1 MASKRKAS
9 AMNVASAEEPV
20 DPSDEL
26 MFLCLGGGNEVGR
39 SCHIIQYKGKTVML
53 DAGQHPAYDGLAA
66 LPFYDD
72 FDLSTVDVLLISHF
86 HVDHA
91 ASLPYVLAKTNFKG
105 RVFMTHPTKAIY
117 KWLIQDSVRV
127 GNTSS
132 NPTTQ
137 PVYTEQDHLNTF
149 PQIEAID
156 YHTTHT
162 ISSIR
167 ITPYPAGHVLGAAM
181 FLIEIAGLRIF
192 FTGDYSR
199 EQDRH
204 LVSAE
209 VPKGVKID
217 VLITESTYG
226 IASHVPR
233 LEREQALMKTITS
246 ILNRGG
252 RALLPVFALGR
263 AQELLLILDE
273 YWGKHPE
280 FQKYPIYYASNL
292 ARKCMVVY
300 QTYVGAMNDNI
311 KRLFRERMAEA
322 EAAGDVAGKGGPWDF
337 KYIRSLKNLDRFD
350 DVGGC
355 VMLAS
360 PGMLQSGVSRELFE
374 RWAPSEKNGV
384 IITGYS
390 VEGTMA
396 RQVMQEPDQIQAIM
410 SRSIAGARRAPGGDS
425 EKVLIPRRC
434 SVAEYSFA
442 AHVDGVE
449 NREFIEE
456 VAAPVVILVHG
467 EQHNMMRL
475 KSKLLSLNASKTTKV
490 KVYSPRNCEELRIPF
505 KGDKTAK
512 VVGKLAAV
520 PPPSLLPGS
529 GPDDA
534 AAITAAP
541 ADPPLI
547 TGVLVQNDF
556 KLSLM
561 APEDLREYAGL
572 TTTTIMCKQRLRL
585 SAAGIDLIR
594 WALEGMFGAI
604 EELPEMRGANKAVT
618 TTKADADAG
627 EDNADAAAAD
637 DALTAKQEEA
647 DEEIGSTL
655 VAAYLVMGCITVRYH
670 TNGEVELEWEGNM
683 FNDSIADSV
692 MAVLFSVESSPAA
705 VKRSAANSKHSHSH
719 GEEATSNGGPPH
731 GHNPHAN
738 CSPAER
744 LERLFWFLEAQFGA
758 DNVAP
763 VEDPKLPAAPAP
775 VKAEDR
781 MTAASTADGTKK
793 ESGEDGAKKEEQED
807 GVKDEPAAKK
817 EEEEDVADA
826 DAMDEDTNADSEL
839 EQRRSKEIQRLHK
852 LGIPVPG
859 VRIKVDKMEATVWL
873 EDLEVECNNKVFADR
888 VRAVMERAV
897 EVTAP
902 LWA

>member
-1 MASKRKAS
+1 
-9 AMNVASAEEPV
+9 
-20 DPSDEL
+20 
-26 MFLCLGGGNEVGR
+26 
-39 SCHIIQYKGKTVML
+39 
-53 DAGQHPAYDGLAA
+53 
-66 LPFYDD
+66 
-72 FDLSTVDVLLISHF
+72 
-86 HVDHA
+86 
-91 ASLPYVLAKTNFKG
+91 
-105 RVFMTHPTKAIY
+105 MTHPTKAIY

-132 NPTTQ
+132 NPTSQ

-181 FLIEIAGLRIF
+181 FLIEIAGLNIF

-233 LEREQALMKTITS
+233 LEREQALMKSITS

-252 RALLPVFALGR
+252 RVLMPVFALGR

-273 YWGKHPE
+273 YWGKHSD

-292 ARKCMVVY
+292 ARKCMLVY

-322 EAAGDVAGKGGPWDF
+322 ESSGDGAGKGGPWDF
-337 KYIRSLKNLDRFD
+337 KFIRSLKNLDRFD

-360 PGMLQSGVSRELFE
+360 PGMLQNGVSRELLE

-396 RQVMQEPDQIQAIM
+396 KQIMQEPDQIQAVM
-410 SRSIAGARRAPGGDS
+410 SRSMAGARRVPGGDG

-456 VAAPVVILVHG
+456 VAAPVVVRQLSIYICSCPTLTNPLQILVHG

-475 KSKLLSLNASKTTKV
+475 KSKLLSLNANKTSKV
-490 KVYSPRNCEELRIPF
+490 KVYSPRNCEELRIAF
-505 KGDKTAK
+505 KADKTAK
-512 VVGKLAAV
+512 VVGKLASIQ
-520 PPPSLLPGS
+520 PPRDLV
-529 GPDDA
+529 DDA
-534 AAITAAP
+534 AQAP
-541 ADPPLI
+541 LV

-572 TTTTIMCKQRLRL
+572 NTTTITCKQRLTL
-585 SAAGIDLIR
+585 SAAGVDLVR
-594 WALEGMFGAI
+594 WALEGTFGSI
-604 EELPEMRGANKAVT
+604 EELPEMRRKENGKVNGDDHHHDDDHDKMDQD
-618 TTKADADAG
+618 TKD
-627 EDNADAAAAD
+627 
-637 DALTAKQEEA
+637 EEEEEEEYKPEEAA
-647 DEEIGSTL
+647 DEEVATL
-655 VAAYLVMGCITVRYH
+655 VAAYLVMGCVTVRYR

-683 FNDSIADSV
+683 LNDGIADSV

-705 VKRSAANSKHSHSH
+705 VKRSSAKHSHSH
-719 GEEATSNGGPPH
+719 EQQHAPALPAE
-731 GHNPHAN
+731 NPHRAP
-738 CSPAER
+738 SPEER
-744 LERLFWFLEAQFGA
+744 LERLLWFLEAQFGQ

-763 VEDPKLPAAPAP
+763 VAVPKVVPALVKEDTTTPA
-775 VKAEDR
+775 VKTED
-781 MTAASTADGTKK
+781 D
-793 ESGEDGAKKEEQED
+793 ELEEQQ
-807 GVKDEPAAKK
+807 K
-817 EEEEDVADA
+817 
-826 DAMDEDTNADSEL
+826 
-839 EQRRSKEIQRLHK
+839 REIARLHK

-859 VRIKVDKMEATVWL
+859 VSIKVERMSATVWL
-873 EDLEVECNNKVFADR
+873 EHLEVECSNKIFADR
-888 VRAVMERAV
+888 VRAVVERAV

-902 LWA
+902 LWG

>member
-1 MASKRKAS
+1 MASKRKAA
-9 AMNVASAEEPV
+9 AMAAVDEEPV
-20 DPSDEL
+20 DPADEL

-39 SCHIIQYKGKTVML
+39 SCHILQYKGKTVML
-53 DAGQHPAYDGLAA
+53 DAGMHPGYDGLAA

-86 HVDHA
+86 HIDHA

-127 GNTSS
+127 GGASS
-132 NPTTQ
+132 NPTSQ
-137 PVYTEQDHLNTF
+137 PVYTEADHLSTF

-181 FLIEIAGLRIF
+181 FLIEIAGLKIF

-199 EQDRH
+199 EDDRH

-209 VPKGVKID
+209 VPKGIKID

-226 IASHVPR
+226 IASHIPR
-233 LEREQALMKTITS
+233 LEREQALMKSITG

-252 RALLPVFALGR
+252 RVLMPVFALGR

-273 YWGKHPE
+273 YWGRHPE
-280 FQKYPIYYASNL
+280 YQKIPIYYASNL
-292 ARKCMVVY
+292 ARKCMLVY

-322 EAAGDVAGKGGPWDF
+322 EASSNSAGKGGPWDF

-350 DVGGC
+350 DVGSC

-360 PGMLQSGVSRELFE
+360 PGMMQNGVSRELLE
-374 RWAPSEKNGV
+374 RWAPSDKNGV

-396 RQVMQEPDQIQAIM
+396 KSIMQEPDQIPAVM
-410 SRSIAGARRAPGGDS
+410 SRSTAGARRAPGGDN
-425 EKVLIPRRC
+425 EKVMIPRRC
-434 SVAEYSFA
+434 SVQEFSFA
-442 AHVDGVE
+442 AHVDGTE

-475 KSKLLSLNASKTTKV
+475 KSKLLSLNADKTSKV
-490 KVYSPRNCEELRIPF
+490 KVFSPRNCEELRIPF
-505 KGDKTAK
+505 KADKTAK
-512 VVGKLAAV
+512 VVGKLASI
-520 PPPSLLPGS
+520 PPPMSSEDGQ
-529 GPDDA
+529 A
-534 AAITAAP
+534 Q
-541 ADPPLI
+541 LI

-556 KLSLM
+556 KMSLM

-572 TTTTIMCKQRLRL
+572 TTTSITCKQRMTL
-585 SAAGIDLIR
+585 SAAGIDLIK
-594 WALEGMFGAI
+594 WALEGTFGSI
-604 EELPEMRGANKAVT
+604 EELPESKSE
-618 TTKADADAG
+618 TKNENESMKNGDSHMNG
-627 EDNADAAAAD
+627 TSED
-637 DALTAKQEEA
+637 A
-647 DEEIGSTL
+647 DEEISSQST
-655 VAAYLVMGCITVRYH
+655 AYLVMGCVTVRYR
-670 TNGEVELEWEGNM
+670 GSGDVELEWEGNM
-683 FNDSIADSV
+683 LNDGIADAV

-705 VKRSAANSKHSHSH
+705 VKQSSSKHSHSH
-719 GEEATSNGGPPH
+719 TLPAR
-731 GHNPHAN
+731 NPHAN
-738 CSPAER
+738 LSPAER
-744 LERLFWFLEAQFGA
+744 LERLFMFLEAQFGP
-758 DNVAP
+758 DNLNPIAI
-763 VEDPKLPAAPAP
+763 PKITTKRLPTPGSP
-775 VKAEDR
+775 
-781 MTAASTADGTKK
+781 STIKDEGEGET
-793 ESGEDGAKKEEQED
+793 EGSEDGDK
-807 GVKDEPAAKK
+807 
-817 EEEEDVADA
+817 
-826 DAMDEDTNADSEL
+826 EL
-839 EQRRSKEIQRLHK
+839 EALQRQEIERLHK
-852 LGIPVPG
+852 IGIPVPG
-859 VRIKVDKMEATVWL
+859 VEIKVDKMVAKVWL
-873 EDLEVECNNKVFADR
+873 EDLEVECTNRVFAER
-888 VRAVMERAV
+888 VRAVVERAV

>member
-1 MASKRKAS
+1 MSSKRKAA
-9 AMNVASAEEPV
+9 AMAAAPEEPV

-26 MFLCLGGGNEVGR
+26 KFLNLGGGNEVGR

-66 LPFYDD
+66 LPFFDN
-72 FDLSTVDVLLISHF
+72 FDLSMVDVLLISHF
-86 HVDHA
+86 HIDHA
-91 ASLPYVLAKTNFKG
+91 ASLPYVLAKTNFRG

-137 PVYTEQDHLNTF
+137 LVYTEQDHLNTF

-156 YHTTHT
+156 YYTTHT

-181 FLIEIAGLRIF
+181 FLIEIAGLNIL

-209 VPKGVKID
+209 VPRGVKVD

-226 IASHVPR
+226 IATHIPR
-233 LEREQALMKTITS
+233 LEREQALMKSITG

-252 RALLPVFALGR
+252 RALMPVFALGR

-280 FQKYPIYYASNL
+280 YQKYPIYYASNL
-292 ARKCMVVY
+292 ARKCMLVY

-322 EAAGDVAGKGGPWDF
+322 EASGDGAGKGGPWDF
-337 KYIRSLKNLDRFD
+337 KYIRSLKSIDRFD

-360 PGMLQSGVSRELFE
+360 PGMLQNGVSRELLE

-396 RQVMQEPDQIQAIM
+396 KQIMQEPEQIQAVM
-410 SRSIAGARRAPGGDS
+410 SRSQAGGRRAPGGDA

-434 SVAEYSFA
+434 TVQEFSFA
-442 AHVDGVE
+442 AHVDGTE

-467 EQHNMMRL
+467 EIHNMMRL
-475 KSKLLSLNASKTTKV
+475 KSKLLSLNSTKESKV
-490 KVYSPRNCEELRIPF
+490 KVFSPKNCEELRIPF
-505 KGDKTAK
+505 KTDKIAK
-512 VVGKLAAV
+512 VVGKLASV
-520 PPPSLLPGS
+520 TPNDQPQV
-529 GPDDA
+529 
-534 AAITAAP
+534 
-541 ADPPLI
+541 I

-556 KLSLM
+556 KMSLM

-572 TTTTIMCKQRLRL
+572 TTTTIVCKQRIRL
-585 SAAGIDLIR
+585 SAAGIELIK
-594 WALEGMFGAI
+594 WGLEGTFGAI
-604 EELPEMRGANKAVT
+604 EELPEGRKE
-618 TTKADADAG
+618 KQ
-627 EDNADAAAAD
+627 
-637 DALTAKQEEA
+637 TAESNGDSKMEEA
-647 DEEIGSTL
+647 DEEIPREETL
-655 VAAYLVMGCITVRYH
+655 AAYRVMGCVTVRCQS
-670 TNGEVELEWEGNM
+670 NGEVVIEWEGNM
-683 FNDSIADSV
+683 LNDGIADAV
-692 MAVLFSVESSPAA
+692 IAVLISIESSPAA
-705 VKRSAANSKHSHSH
+705 VKQSISKSPHHHHHH
-719 GEEATSNGGPPH
+719 GVELDLPTRNL
-731 GHNPHAN
+731 HASL
-738 CSPAER
+738 SPTER
-744 LERLFWFLEAQFGA
+744 LERLMMFLEAQFGA
-758 DNVAP
+758 ESITPIAEP
-763 VEDPKLPAAPAP
+763 RLPQ
-775 VKAEDR
+775 
-781 MTAASTADGTKK
+781 TADT
-793 ESGEDGAKKEEQED
+793 
-807 GVKDEPAAKK
+807 
-817 EEEEDVADA
+817 
-826 DAMDEDTNADSEL
+826 AMDGSDDSIKERQAVEL
-839 EQRRSKEIQRLHK
+839 ARLNK
-852 LGIPVPG
+852 LGIPIPG
-859 VRIKVDKMEATVWL
+859 LIIKVDKMVATVWL
-873 EDLEVECNNKVFADR
+873 EKLEIECESRVFLDR
-888 VRAVMERAV
+888 VRAVVERAV

-902 LWA
+902 LWG

>member
-9 AMNVASAEEPV
+9 AMNAAAAADEPV

-39 SCHIIQYKGKTVML
+39 SSHIIQYKGKTVML

-86 HVDHA
+86 HIDHA
-91 ASLPYVLAKTNFKG
+91 ASLPYVLAKTNFRG

-127 GNTSS
+127 GNTAS
-132 NPTTQ
+132 NSTTQ
-137 PVYTEQDHLNTF
+137 PIYTEQDHLNTF

-181 FLIEIAGLRIF
+181 FLIEIAGLNIF

-233 LEREQALMKTITS
+233 LEREQALMKSITS

-280 FQKYPIYYASNL
+280 FQKFPIYYASNL
-292 ARKCMVVY
+292 ARKCMVIY

-322 EAAGDVAGKGGPWDF
+322 EASGDGAGKGGPWDF

-360 PGMLQSGVSRELFE
+360 PGMLQNGVSRELFE

-396 RQVMQEPDQIQAIM
+396 RQIMQEPDQIHAVM
-410 SRSIAGARRAPGGDS
+410 SRSIAGARRGPGADG
-425 EKVLIPRRC
+425 EKVMIPRRC
-434 SVAEYSFA
+434 SVQEYSFA

-505 KGDKTAK
+505 KADKLAK
-512 VVGKLAAV
+512 VVGKLASV
-520 PPPSLLPGS
+520 PPPR
-529 GPDDA
+529 DA
-534 AAITAAP
+534 DAP
-541 ADPPLI
+541 APLV

-572 TTTTIMCKQRLRL
+572 NTTTITCKQRLTL
-585 SAAGIDLIR
+585 SAAGVDLVR
-594 WALEGMFGAI
+594 WALEGTFGAV
-604 EELPEMRGANKAVT
+604 EELPEMRRQAAGSPDS
-618 TTKADADAG
+618 AD
-627 EDNADAAAAD
+627 DAAAA
-637 DALTAKQEEA
+637 AAAQGKQVAVKVEEAA
-647 DEEIGSTL
+647 DEEVARL
-655 VAAYLVMGCITVRYH
+655 VAAYLVMGCVAVRYRS
-670 TNGEVELEWEGNM
+670 NGEVELEWEGNM
-683 FNDSIADSV
+683 LNDGIADSI

-705 VKRSAANSKHSHSH
+705 VKRSGAHSPHAHAHAADP
-719 GEEATSNGGPPH
+719 SNK
-731 GHNPHAN
+731 NPHAQ
-738 CSPAER
+738 CSPEDR
-744 LERLFWFLEAQFGA
+744 LERLLWFLEAQFGA
-758 DNVAP
+758 DNVEP
-763 VEDPKLPAAPAP
+763 VETPRLPAEQGSKDAPRDSRATAGGDDNGNENSNTNNHGAADSSEAM
-775 VKAEDR
+775 VLDR
-781 MTAASTADGTKK
+781 ADGETGSSQLQERQKK
-793 ESGEDGAKKEEQED
+793 ELA
-807 GVKDEPAAKK
+807 
-817 EEEEDVADA
+817 
-826 DAMDEDTNADSEL
+826 
-839 EQRRSKEIQRLHK
+839 RLHK
-852 LGIPVPG
+852 MGIPVPG
-859 VRIKVDKMEATVWL
+859 VAIKVDKMAATVWL
-873 EDLEVECNNKVFADR
+873 EDLEVESANKVFADR
-888 VRAVMERAV
+888 VRAVVERAV

-902 LWA
+902 LWG

>member
-9 AMNVASAEEPV
+9 AMNATATDEPV

-86 HVDHA
+86 HIDHA
-91 ASLPYVLAKTNFKG
+91 ASLPYVLSKTNFRG

-127 GNTSS
+127 GNTAS
-132 NPTTQ
+132 NSATQ
-137 PVYTEQDHLNTF
+137 LYTEQDHLNTF

-181 FLIEIAGLRIF
+181 FLIEIAGLNIF

-209 VPKGVKID
+209 VPKGLKID

-233 LEREQALMKTITS
+233 LEREQALMKSITG

-280 FQKYPIYYASNL
+280 FQRFPIYYASNL
-292 ARKCMVVY
+292 ARKCMVIY

-322 EAAGDVAGKGGPWDF
+322 EASGDAAGKNGPWDF

-360 PGMLQSGVSRELFE
+360 PGMLQNGVSRELFE

-396 RQVMQEPDQIQAIM
+396 RQIMQEPDQIQAVM
-410 SRSIAGARRAPGGDS
+410 SRSIAGARRGPGADS

-434 SVAEYSFA
+434 SVQEYSFA

-505 KGDKTAK
+505 KADKTAK
-512 VVGKLAAV
+512 VVGKLASI
-520 PPPSLLPGS
+520 PPPK
-529 GPDDA
+529 DVDA
-534 AAITAAP
+534 SAP
-541 ADPPLI
+541 LV

-572 TTTTIMCKQRLRL
+572 NTTTITCKQRLTL
-585 SAAGIDLIR
+585 SAAGVDLVR
-594 WALEGMFGAI
+594 WALEGTFGAV
-604 EELPEMRGANKAVT
+604 EELPEMRRVKDGKL
-618 TTKADADAG
+618 DS
-627 EDNADAAAAD
+627 EDEKMAED
-637 DALTAKQEEA
+637 A
-647 DEEIGSTL
+647 DEEVANL
-655 VAAYLVMGCITVRYH
+655 VAAYLVMGCVSVRYR

-683 FNDSIADSV
+683 LNDGIADSV

-705 VKRSAANSKHSHSH
+705 VKRSSNGKHSHSH
-719 GEEATSNGGPPH
+719 ESDDKLYAAQPDSK
-731 GHNPHAN
+731 NPHAHV
-738 CSPAER
+738 SPADR
-744 LERLFWFLEAQFGA
+744 LERLMWFLEAQFGA

-763 VEDPKLPAAPAP
+763 VEDPKLPPLPA
-775 VKAEDR
+775 
-781 MTAASTADGTKK
+781 TAAISPK
-793 ESGEDGAKKEEQED
+793 EEEKKEEDDDED
-807 GVKDEPAAKK
+807 SKEGLKEEKSNGEDIKPEEAMDIDEDAAKQQLQ
-817 EEEEDVADA
+817 ER
-826 DAMDEDTNADSEL
+826 
-839 EQRRSKEIQRLHK
+839 QHKEIARLHK
-852 LGIPVPG
+852 IGIPVPG
-859 VRIKVDKMEATVWL
+859 ISIKVDKMTATVWL

-888 VRAVMERAV
+888 VRAVVERAV

-902 LWA
+902 LWG

>member
-1 MASKRKAS
+1 
-9 AMNVASAEEPV
+9 
-20 DPSDEL
+20 
-26 MFLCLGGGNEVGR
+26 
-39 SCHIIQYKGKTVML
+39 
-53 DAGQHPAYDGLAA
+53 
-66 LPFYDD
+66 
-72 FDLSTVDVLLISHF
+72 
-86 HVDHA
+86 
-91 ASLPYVLAKTNFKG
+91 
-105 RVFMTHPTKAIY
+105 MTHPTKAIY

-132 NPTTQ
+132 NSGTQ

-181 FLIEIAGLRIF
+181 FLIEIAGLKIF

-263 AQELLLILDE
+263 AQELLLVLDE
-273 YWGKHPE
+273 YWAKHPE
-280 FQKYPIYYASNL
+280 YQRFPIYYASNL
-292 ARKCMVVY
+292 ARKCMLVY

-322 EAAGDVAGKGGPWDF
+322 EATGDGAGKGGPWDF
-337 KYIRSLKNLDRFD
+337 KFIRSLKNLDRFD

-360 PGMLQSGVSRELFE
+360 PGMLQNGVSRELFE

-396 RQVMQEPDQIQAIM
+396 RQIMQEPDQIQAVM
-410 SRSIAGARRAPGGDS
+410 SRSMAGARRGVGGD

-456 VAAPVVILVHG
+456 VAAPVVVCLACSVSLSTQLIFPRSNLLTQTQILVHG

-475 KSKLLSLNASKTTKV
+475 KSKLLSLNASKTNKV

-505 KGDKTAK
+505 ISDKTAK
-512 VVGKLAAV
+512 VVGKLASI
-520 PPPSLLPGS
+520 PPPM
-529 GPDDA
+529 PDDA
-534 AAITAAP
+534 NAAE
-541 ADPPLI
+541 PPVI
-547 TGVLVQNDF
+547 SGVLVQNDF

-572 TTTTIMCKQRLRL
+572 STTTINCKQRLKL
-585 SAAGIDLIR
+585 SAAGVDLLK
-594 WALEGMFGAI
+594 WALEGTFGTI
-604 EELPEMRGANKAVT
+604 DELPEMRHSPPPKPNGN
-618 TTKADADAG
+618 G
-627 EDNADAAAAD
+627 EGNTDGP
-637 DALTAKQEEA
+637 EEEAA
-647 DEEIGSTL
+647 DEEVSRVVG
-655 VAAYLVMGCITVRYH
+655 AYLVMGCVAVRYRA
-670 TNGEVELEWEGNM
+670 TGDVELEWEANL
-683 FNDSIADSV
+683 FNDGIADAV
-692 MAVLFSVESSPAA
+692 MGVIFSVESSPAA
-705 VKRSAANSKHSHSH
+705 VKRSSSKHTHAH
-719 GEEATSNGGPPH
+719 GDDAVH
-731 GHNPHAN
+731 PHAN
-738 CSPAER
+738 VSPEER
-744 LERLFWFLEAQFGA
+744 LERFLWFLEAQFGA

-763 VEDPKLPAAPAP
+763 VEKPKLSP
-775 VKAEDR
+775 
-781 MTAASTADGTKK
+781 TAGRI
-793 ESGEDGAKKEEQED
+793 EGA
-807 GVKDEPAAKK
+807 
-817 EEEEDVADA
+817 EEEDKKDGE
-826 DAMDEDTNADSEL
+826 AMDTTGDDASEEL
-839 EQRRSKEIQRLHK
+839 ERQNKEIQRLHK
-852 LGIPVPG
+852 IGIPVPG
-859 VRIKVDKMEATVWL
+859 VSITVDKMQATVWL
-873 EDLEVECNNKVFADR
+873 ENLEVECNNKVFADR
-888 VRAVMERAV
+888 VRAVVERAV

-902 LWA
+902 LWG

>member
-1 MASKRKAS
+1 MASKRKAA
-9 AMNVASAEEPV
+9 AMATTVTEEPV
-20 DPSDEL
+20 DPADEL

-53 DAGQHPAYDGLAA
+53 DAGQHPGYEGFRGL
-66 LPFYDD
+66 PYFDD

-91 ASLPYVLAKTNFKG
+91 ASLPYVLAKTNFRG

-117 KWLIQDSVRV
+117 KWLIQDGVRV

-132 NPTTQ
+132 NPTSQ

-181 FLIEIAGLRIF
+181 FLIEIAGLNIF

-209 VPKGVKID
+209 VPRGVKID

-233 LEREQALMKTITS
+233 LEREQALMKSITG

-252 RALLPVFALGR
+252 RVLMPVFALGR

-273 YWGKHPE
+273 YWSKHPE
-280 FQKYPIYYASNL
+280 FQKIPIYYASNL
-292 ARKCMVVY
+292 ARRCMLVY

-322 EAAGDVAGKGGPWDF
+322 EASGDAAGKGGPWDF
-337 KYIRSLKNLDRFD
+337 KYIRALKNLDRFD

-360 PGMLQSGVSRELFE
+360 PGMLQNGVSRELLE
-374 RWAPSEKNGV
+374 RWAPNEKNGV

-396 RQVMQEPDQIQAIM
+396 KTIMQEPDAIPAIM
-410 SRSIAGARRAPGGDS
+410 SKNIAGARRAPGGDGGN
-425 EKVLIPRRC
+425 VLIPRRC

-442 AHVDGVE
+442 AHVDGTE

-475 KSKLLSLNASKTTKV
+475 KSKLLSLNANKTIKV

-505 KGDKTAK
+505 KTDKIAK
-512 VVGKLAAV
+512 VVGKLASLT
-520 PPPSLLPGS
+520 PPVGDNGEPQLV
-529 GPDDA
+529 
-534 AAITAAP
+534 
-541 ADPPLI
+541 

-556 KLSLM
+556 KMSLM

-572 TTTTIMCKQRLRL
+572 TTTTITCKQRLRL
-585 SAAGIDLIR
+585 SAAGVDLIK
-594 WALEGMFGAI
+594 WGLEGTFGGI
-604 EELPEMRGANKAVT
+604 EELPKIKTENGQPGTNGDSMDLDVKNIQA
-618 TTKADADAG
+618 
-627 EDNADAAAAD
+627 
-637 DALTAKQEEA
+637 
-647 DEEIGSTL
+647 L
-655 VAAYLVMGCITVRYH
+655 VASYLVMGCVTVRCFD
-670 TNGEVELEWEGNM
+670 NGELELEWEGNM
-683 FNDSIADSV
+683 LNDGIADAV
-692 MAVLFSVESSPAA
+692 MAVLLGIESSPAA
-705 VKRSAANSKHSHSH
+705 VKRSAAKHSHSH
-719 GEEATSNGGPPH
+719 SADIVELPNR
-731 GHNPHAN
+731 NPFAN
-738 CSPAER
+738 LSPEDRFER
-744 LERLFWFLEAQFGA
+744 LCMFLEAQFGG

-763 VEDPKLPAAPAP
+763 IADPKLPP
-775 VKAEDR
+775 VSEIEAKQEKRQDGGESDASMEVSED
-781 MTAASTADGTKK
+781 
-793 ESGEDGAKKEEQED
+793 ED
-807 GVKDEPAAKK
+807 
-817 EEEEDVADA
+817 EEERRLKERQQV
-826 DAMDEDTNADSEL
+826 EL
-839 EQRRSKEIQRLHK
+839 QRLHR

-859 VRIKVDKMEATVWL
+859 VSIKVDKMEATVWL
-873 EDLEVECNNKVFADR
+873 EDLEVECKNKVFADR
-888 VRAVMERAV
+888 VRAVVERAV
-897 EVTAP
+897 EVSAP
-902 LWA
+902 LWG

>member
-9 AMNVASAEEPV
+9 AMAATVSEEPV
-20 DPSDEL
+20 DPADEL

-53 DAGQHPAYDGLAA
+53 DAGQHPAYNGLAA
-66 LPFYDD
+66 LPFFDD

-91 ASLPYVLAKTNFKG
+91 ASLPYVLSKTNFRG

-132 NPTTQ
+132 NPTSQ
-137 PVYTEQDHLNTF
+137 PVYTEADHLNTF

-181 FLIEIAGLRIF
+181 FLIEIAGLKIF

-233 LEREQALMKTITS
+233 LEREQALMNSITS

-252 RALLPVFALGR
+252 RVLMPVFALGR

-273 YWGKHPE
+273 YWGKHAD
-280 FQKYPIYYASNL
+280 FQRFPIYYASNL

-300 QTYVGAMNDNI
+300 QTYVGAMNNNI

-322 EAAGDVAGKGGPWDF
+322 EASGDGSSKGGPWDF

-360 PGMLQSGVSRELFE
+360 PGMLQNGVSRELLE
-374 RWAPSEKNGV
+374 RWAPNDKNGV

-396 RQVMQEPDQIQAIM
+396 KQIMQEPDQIQAVM
-410 SRSIAGARRAPGGDS
+410 SRTTAGARRGPGGES
-425 EKVLIPRRC
+425 EKVFIPRRC

-442 AHVDGVE
+442 AHVDGTE

-475 KSKLLSLNASKTTKV
+475 KSKLLSLNASKTAKV
-490 KVYSPRNCEELRIPF
+490 KVFSPKNCEELRIPF
-505 KGDKTAK
+505 KQDKTAK
-512 VVGKLAAV
+512 VVGKLATI
-520 PPPSLLPGS
+520 PPPTSLSDPTSLPQQ
-529 GPDDA
+529 
-534 AAITAAP
+534 
-541 ADPPLI
+541 LV

-572 TTTTIMCKQRLRL
+572 NTTTITCKQRLRL
-585 SAAGIDLIR
+585 TAAGVDLVR
-594 WALEGMFGAI
+594 WGLEGVFGSV
-604 EELPEMRGANKAVT
+604 EELPEMRKGHPAHDGDKAAVDGVVVANGNNGNGNGAEK
-618 TTKADADAG
+618 G
-627 EDNADAAAAD
+627 EGD
-637 DALTAKQEEA
+637 DEDQEMGEEAA
-647 DEEIGSTL
+647 DEEVARL
-655 VAAYLVMGCITVRYH
+655 VAAYLVMGCVAVRYRSD
-670 TNGEVELEWEGNM
+670 GEVELEWEGNM
-683 FNDSIADSV
+683 LNDGIADAV
-692 MAVLFSVESSPAA
+692 MACLFSIESSPAA
-705 VKRSAANSKHSHSH
+705 VKRSAASHSH
-719 GEEATSNGGPPH
+719 DHEHAPKPIPK
-731 GHNPHAN
+731 NPHAN
-738 CSPAER
+738 VPATER
-744 LERLFWFLEAQFGA
+744 LERFLMFLEAQFGA
-758 DNVAP
+758 DNVNP
-763 VEDPKLPAAPAP
+763 VAEPRLPPQPEDEVAAAT
-775 VKAEDR
+775 KAIKADDASDASMDVSEDDEE
-781 MTAASTADGTKK
+781 A
-793 ESGEDGAKKEEQED
+793 EQE
-807 GVKDEPAAKK
+807 KK
-817 EEEEDVADA
+817 LVA
-826 DAMDEDTNADSEL
+826 
-839 EQRRSKEIQRLHK
+839 RRRAEIERLIK

-859 VRIKVDKMEATVWL
+859 IRIKVEKMEAVVWL
-873 EDLEVECNNKVFADR
+873 EDLEVECSHKAFADR
-888 VRAVMERAV
+888 VRRVCEHAA

-902 LWA
+902 LWG

>member
-9 AMNVASAEEPV
+9 AMNAAAAEEPV

-72 FDLSTVDVLLISHF
+72 FDLSTVDVLLISQTASYCVVLSRPVSCSRDDDIHDFAFF
-86 HVDHA
+86 HSFHIDHA
-91 ASLPYVLAKTNFKG
+91 ASLPYVLAKTNFRG

-181 FLIEIAGLRIF
+181 FLIEIAGLNIF

-233 LEREQALMKTITS
+233 LEREQALMKSITS

-252 RALLPVFALGR
+252 RVLMPVFALGR

-273 YWGKHPE
+273 YWGKHAD

-292 ARKCMVVY
+292 ARKCMLIY

-322 EAAGDVAGKGGPWDF
+322 EASGDGAGKGGPWDF

-360 PGMLQSGVSRELFE
+360 PGMLQNGVSRELLE

-396 RQVMQEPDQIQAIM
+396 KQIMQEPDQIQAVM
-410 SRSIAGARRAPGGDS
+410 SRSMAGARRMPGGDG

-434 SVAEYSFA
+434 SVQEYSFA

-475 KSKLLSLNASKTTKV
+475 KSKLLSLNANKTAKV

-505 KGDKTAK
+505 KADKTAK
-512 VVGKLAAV
+512 VVGKLASIQ
-520 PPPSLLPGS
+520 PPQSIH
-529 GPDDA
+529 PDQS
-534 AAITAAP
+534 AAP
-541 ADPPLI
+541 PLV

-572 TTTTIMCKQRLRL
+572 NTTTITCKQRLTL
-585 SAAGIDLIR
+585 SAAGVDLVK
-594 WALEGMFGAI
+594 WALEGTFGNI
-604 EELPEMRGANKAVT
+604 EELPEMRQVA
-618 TTKADADAG
+618 
-627 EDNADAAAAD
+627 
-637 DALTAKQEEA
+637 
-647 DEEIGSTL
+647 SL
-655 VAAYLVMGCITVRYH
+655 VAAYLVMGCVSVRYR

-683 FNDSIADSV
+683 LNDGIADSV

-705 VKRSAANSKHSHSH
+705 VKRSSAKHSHSH
-719 GEEATSNGGPPH
+719 ELPDV
-731 GHNPHAN
+731 NPHHSA
-738 CSPAER
+738 SPEER
-744 LERLFWFLEAQFGA
+744 LERLLWFLEAQFGQ

-763 VEDPKLPAAPAP
+763 VTIPKLPA
-775 VKAEDR
+775 VED
-781 MTAASTADGTKK
+781 TEEKIKKDEADDAMKT
-793 ESGEDGAKKEEQED
+793 EEDGEDTQLQER
-807 GVKDEPAAKK
+807 
-817 EEEEDVADA
+817 
-826 DAMDEDTNADSEL
+826 
-839 EQRRSKEIQRLHK
+839 QQKEIDRLHK
-852 LGIPVPG
+852 IGIPVPG
-859 VRIKVDKMEATVWL
+859 VSIKVDRMNATVWL
-873 EDLEVECNNKVFADR
+873 EDLEVESNNKVFADR
-888 VRAVMERAV
+888 VRAVVERAV

-902 LWA
+902 LWG